1 MTTMPGCN
9 SRAGPFVTE
18 AFNALPSIAPVMIH
32 GAIRLSWDMPAM
44 TVCVFHTPNGASIAK
59 HFRHRLRPHVAGH
72 FGFDQTLSCS
82 HVCLGIPGWQFVDLG
97 SFVFVD
103 DGLKRG
109 VSQAWGSTALSLQ
122 VSISDASI
130 ARFWALAS

>member
-9 SRAGPFVTE
+9 SKAEPFVTE

-44 TVCVFHTPNGASIAK
+44 TVCVFHTPNGASISK

-82 HVCLGIPGWQFVDLG
+82 HVCLGIPGWQFVDPGL
-97 SFVFVD
+97 FVFVD
-103 DGLKRG
+103 DGLKRRCQPSVGIDG
-109 VSQAWGSTALSLQ
+109 VE
-122 VSISDASI
+122 
-130 ARFWALAS
+130 LAGLDQ